1 MTNQTRGIISLPF
14 NGENLQLRIATN
26 EWCELE
32 DEHGKSTDEV
42 AAEFFE
48 MAQSAKLKMHLLRSF
63 FRAALSGARPGITH
77 GEAGAIMTE
86 IGLVQAA
93 EVIGKVIIASMP
105 EVKEPGKPKAAA
117 RRQR

>member
-32 DEHGKSTDEV
+32 DEFGKGTDEI
-42 AAEFFE
+42 AKQFFE
-48 MAQSAKLKMHLLRSF
+48 MAKASQLKMGLLRSF
-63 FRAALSGARPGITH
+63 FRAALSGAKPGVTH
-77 GEAGAIMTE
+77 EEAGSIMTE
-86 IGLVQAA
+86 IGLVPAA

-105 EVKEPGKPKAAA
+105 EAQETTGKPTAA
-117 RRQR
+117 RRRR